1 MCGRSG
7 GAEGREEAPGRGGVR
22 LRKEEPHTKMWGKT
36 WNMFAPRVIM
46 EFEFGVVLKDSE
58 DFGEIDVD
66 LDDLHHPS
74 VPDGYLA
81 ARCTHRSYCIMGRP
95 SPYMVVAGRS
105 DAVGMESINGGNVG
119 YYNSLMDA
127 AWSHCGSSSCVIITN
142 PKGFRTQSR
151 FHIHYRHQ
159 SGYGKSLKSKMEAK
173 VCHAEGWHHG
183 DFPCGGQAKLFSGGK
198 RESKSKHYQCCHFML
213 KGKLCFVISVRTC
226 WRDERCYGFRR
237 HWQRRRVSVAPG
249 MRRSWHDHPCH
260 VPLQHRAQH
269 CLSNMF
275 FFRDARSAQKM

>member
-1 MCGRSG
+1 DPLGDLGRDDECAQR
-7 GAEGREEAPGRGGVR
+7 GASCALHALQ
-22 LRKEEPHTKMWGKT
+22 LRPAE
-36 WNMFAPRVIM
+36 
-46 EFEFGVVLKDSE
+46 LQDSE

-183 DFPCGGQAKLFSGGK
+183 DFPCGGQAKLFSGHVGAM
-198 RESKSKHYQCCHFML
+198 SAAMGS
-213 KGKLCFVISVRTC
+213 GGIGSA
-226 WRDERCYGFRR
+226 G
-237 HWQRRRVSVAPG
+237 VSVWPQACG
-249 MRRSWHDHPCH
+249 GHGTIILVTYHCSIEHSIAI
-260 VPLQHRAQH
+260 VPAH
-269 CLSNMF
+269 
-275 FFRDARSAQKM
+275 